1 MDIEIEGP
9 IDDLEAM
16 FAEEDEDLLGDA
28 APTANCT
35 IVGDECS

>member
-9 IDDLEAM
+9 LDDLETM
-16 FAEEDEDLLGDA
+16 FTDEDELLGDA

-35 IVGDECS
+35 IVGPEC